1 MLSVVS
7 AVLTSLG
14 PTVTIAPGV
23 SMPSINLGTCCGS
36 EPKVGLDPWLGAGGT
51 GIDTAWD
58 YHDQVD
64 IRSGLAK
71 HPEIKRDQLF
81 ITTKVPAGFGN
92 STDCNPDPE
101 ITVRYVK
108 ENLVELGVD
117 QVDLV
122 LIHRPC
128 QPAGSPRGPA
138 KDPVA
143 SNNALWAGAQKVL
156 AMNLTRAIGVSNYAT
171 ADLEALKGPK
181 PSVNQCRMSVETH
194 DDDTIAYCQAHGILY
209 EAYFAMKGCPF
220 TDATAGA
227 IAKTHNV
234 SVSQVCLRY
243 ILERGCAMAVGTGAD
258 ASKASAYA
266 KENLDIYSF
275 SLSAAEVKQLEAIA
289 AVQRQVEQ
297 RAS

>member
-1 MLSVVS
+1 MS

-36 EPKVGLDPWLGAGGT
+36 EPKVGLDPWLSAGGT

-71 HPEIKRDQLF
+71 HPDIKRDQLF

-92 STDCNPDPE
+92 STDCDPDPE

-143 SNNALWAGAQKVL
+143 SNKFDLQLEPQKARLLCCSRLWV
-156 AMNLTRAIGVSNYAT
+156 M
-171 ADLEALKGPK
+171 
-181 PSVNQCRMSVETH
+181 
-194 DDDTIAYCQAHGILY
+194 
-209 EAYFAMKGCPF
+209 F
-220 TDATAGA
+220 
-227 IAKTHNV
+227 
-234 SVSQVCLRY
+234 
-243 ILERGCAMAVGTGAD
+243 VGTVRCG
-258 ASKASAYA
+258 
-266 KENLDIYSF
+266 
-275 SLSAAEVKQLEAIA
+275 
-289 AVQRQVEQ
+289 
-297 RAS
+297 RAHRRCSR